1 MICPRCSVAEI
12 ADSGHCA
19 LCGFSPSTAVILK
32 QSVVE
37 EVREII
43 EAAAGGRYRVESLI
57 RLGERSLVYLAREP
71 AFEREVALKV
81 IPVSEGVGVELAQR
95 FERQAAVCQ
104 RLQHVHIVPVL
115 AFGTT
120 HTFLWYAM
128 EYVSG
133 QTLADMLR
141 ESGPL
146 SLDRTLGIAEQV
158 AGALDYAHRHGI
170 VHGDLKPT
178 NILFDDRWVRVSDF
192 AILDAFGRHPTSGA
206 AGPLVRMPE
215 YMAPEQF
222 YARTPGAGADQ
233 YSLAI
238 VIYQCLAG
246 TLPFIGDSFEEV
258 ARRQANDRPVPVSEI
273 RRDIP
278 VVVAEVLA
286 RALSKRPP
294 ERYSSVLEFVTALG
308 AGATSPPPA
317 PVAPVRRST
326 PFPRSPSHPVLV
338 VEAEPTPRRRVWLV
352 LVGAIALAGFGTVIL
367 LRKQATPAPLEE
379 IALEPSY
386 VRPPDAAQPVRSPD
400 ALELAGPA
408 RDQRPP
414 TAQPPRNADARAPT
428 GSSDVRTSP
437 PPAPARRAV
446 PTPAAPARPGLLI
459 VNATPWGQL
468 FVDNQ
473 LVGNTPRGNLSI
485 TAGQHVVRVQRE
497 GFEPFE
503 RTIEVAPG
511 ETVRLTDIVLRP
523 KSQ

>member
-1 MICPRCSVAEI
+1 
-12 ADSGHCA
+12 
-19 LCGFSPSTAVILK
+19 
-32 QSVVE
+32 
-37 EVREII
+37 
-43 EAAAGGRYRVESLI
+43 
-57 RLGERSLVYLAREP
+57 
-71 AFEREVALKV
+71 
-81 IPVSEGVGVELAQR
+81 
-95 FERQAAVCQ
+95 
-104 RLQHVHIVPVL
+104 
-115 AFGTT
+115 
-120 HTFLWYAM
+120 
-128 EYVSG
+128 
-133 QTLADMLR
+133 
-141 ESGPL
+141 
-146 SLDRTLGIAEQV
+146 
-158 AGALDYAHRHGI
+158 
-170 VHGDLKPT
+170 
-178 NILFDDRWVRVSDF
+178 
-192 AILDAFGRHPTSGA
+192 
-206 AGPLVRMPE
+206 
-215 YMAPEQF
+215 
-222 YARTPGAGADQ
+222 
-233 YSLAI
+233 
-238 VIYQCLAG
+238 
-246 TLPFIGDSFEEV
+246 
-258 ARRQANDRPVPVSEI
+258 
-273 RRDIP
+273 
-278 VVVAEVLA
+278 
-286 RALSKRPP
+286 
-294 ERYSSVLEFVTALG
+294 
-308 AGATSPPPA
+308 
-317 PVAPVRRST
+317 
-326 PFPRSPSHPVLV
+326 VLV

-352 LVGAIALAGFGTVIL
+352 LVAAIALAGFGTVIL